1 MRRVSAGARTPGALE
16 GIASAPRP
24 LGLRA
29 GGARHSL
36 IRETYFDTREGA
48 LAENAVSLYLRL
60 DADGGQL
67 LELTRTL
74 SVTLGGVAEFGTIS
88 APVVLGG
95 MYATLQGD
103 SELATAV
110 RDLVDPVALRPV
122 VALDIDR
129 ESRELKRGL
138 WGRPACMV
146 HFDRILAHRG
156 GCTRGL
162 HEVVLEGADGG
173 SPGLA
178 SLARELERQHGLVPD
193 GQSTLQRALKVLSQ
207 GEGARQEPPREG
219 HMVLLLHRSGAV
231 ALVPGP
237 HGVIAP
243 LARGSGEELAA
254 ALAGE
259 ILGTPP
265 LTTEMRL
272 AGFAGARGSSADL
285 EVWLHRCPPEAD
297 AGRGAIWIPLADL
310 AERVGN
316 PGLRDP
322 TLVASLLLLIRS
334 EAGRLLLAES
344 LGHQKAPAVLPPS
357 SRYPGGAPG
366 EDPEEFLDVELSIL
380 AFNLRV
386 LELAEDPGV
395 PVLERLRFLSIFAS
409 NMDEFF
415 VVRVGRLKGALD
427 KGAAPDEDEPAPA
440 ELLDLIAVR
449 AQAMAARHYACLRND
464 LLPAMADLGVGLQRW
479 DDLGPE
485 ARSALSKRFGEE
497 IFPLLTPRAMS
508 HSPGQPFPRLES
520 LGLSLAV
527 LLRGPGSPSL
537 QIAHVS
543 VPHTVPRFLPVPG
556 GPDFIAA
563 EDVIAAHA
571 EHLFPSCQVSGVQAF
586 RVSRMGD
593 VEIDEGATA
602 SLLSAVADEVEAR
615 PFKPVV
621 RIEVQRGMP
630 PEVLAFLLREF
641 RLERGAEAA
650 PLGPQDVFEVDG
662 PLDLRSLWQL
672 ADMGLPGAAYPPF
685 TPVQP
690 WPPQRSVFDILREG
704 DQLFHH
710 PFESFDGSVGRFLRE
725 ASTDPDVV
733 AIKLTLYRTGRDSP
747 FGDTLLQALRNGKEV
762 SVFVELKARFDEES
776 NIQWTRRITEAG
788 GHVVHGVVGFKTHAK
803 AALVVRRERSG
814 VRCYVHVGT
823 GNYNAASA
831 RVYTDLSLLTA
842 DPDLGADLNDFFNE
856 LTGSAGPPVKE
867 YRRLLAAPVSLAR
880 GLSMLIEREVAHA
893 AAGRPARIQAKLNG
907 LTDRPLVRALYD
919 ASQRGVE
926 VDLIVRAVC
935 TLRPGVPGLSE
946 RIRVRSILGRF
957 LEHAR
962 IYHFANGGEGEYYIA
977 SADWRKRN
985 LRKRVEVAAPV
996 LSPGGQARLR
1006 AILDAE
1012 LADPRAWVLRGDGSY
1027 VREAGE
1033 GPTAQELF
1041 LAGAGSTLSSD
1052 RTRP

>member
-1 MRRVSAGARTPGALE
+1 MRRISAGAEAPGALE
-16 GIASAPRP
+16 RIAAAPRP
-24 LGLRA
+24 LGLRP
-29 GGARHSL
+29 GGARYSL

-48 LAENAVSLYLRL
+48 LAEHAVSLCLRL

-74 SVTLGGVAEFGTIS
+74 SITLGGVAELGTIS
-88 APVVLGG
+88 APVIQGG

-110 RDLVDPVALRPV
+110 RDLVDPAALRPM

-129 ESRELKRGL
+129 ETRELKRGL
-138 WGRPACMV
+138 WGKPACTA
-146 HFDRILAHRG
+146 HFDRILAHRA

-162 HEVVLEGADGG
+162 HEVALVEADGG
-173 SPGLA
+173 PASLA

-193 GQSTLQRALKVLSQ
+193 GQSTLQRALKVLAR
-207 GEGARQEPPREG
+207 GEGTRQEAPREG
-219 HMVLLLHRSGAV
+219 QMALLLHRSGSV

-237 HGVIAP
+237 HGITAP
-243 LARGSGEELAA
+243 SARGSGEELAA
-254 ALAGE
+254 SLAGE

-265 LTTEMRL
+265 ATAEMEL
-272 AGFAGARGSSADL
+272 VGFARARGASADL
-285 EVWLHRCPPEAD
+285 EVWLHPCRPS
-297 AGRGAIWIPLADL
+297 AGSGRDAIWVPLSDL

-334 EAGRLLLAES
+334 DAGQLLLAES
-344 LGHQKAPAVLPPS
+344 LGHREVPAVLPVPPRS
-357 SRYPGGAPG
+357 PGTAPG
-366 EDPEEFLDVELSIL
+366 EDPGDFLDVELSIL

-395 PVLERLRFLSIFAS
+395 PLLERLRFLSIFAS

-415 VVRVGRLKGALD
+415 VVRVGRLRGALG
-427 KGAAPDEDEPAPA
+427 KGAAPDESEPAPA

-449 AQAMAARHYACLRND
+449 AQALAARHYVCLRNGI
-464 LLPAMADLGVGLQRW
+464 LPALAELGVKLRTW
-479 DDLGPE
+479 DDLGPD
-485 ARSALSKRFGEE
+485 AHSTLSKRFVEQ

-508 HSPGQPFPRLES
+508 HSPGQPFPHLES

-527 LLRGPGSPSL
+527 VLRGPGSGSP

-543 VPHTVPRFLPVPG
+543 VPVTLPRFLPVPG
-556 GPDFIAA
+556 GPHFIAV

-571 EHLFPSCQVSGVQAF
+571 GHLFPSCQVSGVHGF

-621 RIEVQRGMP
+621 RIEVRRGMP
-630 PEVLAFLLREF
+630 PEILAFLLREL

-662 PLDLRSLWQL
+662 LLDLRSFWQL
-672 ADMGLPGAAYPPF
+672 ADLGLPGAAYPPF
-685 TPVQP
+685 TPAQP
-690 WPPQRSVFDILREG
+690 WPPGRSVFEILRGG

-788 GHVVHGVVGFKTHAK
+788 GHVVYGVVGFKTHAK
-803 AALVVRRERSG
+803 AALVVRREEGG

-831 RVYTDLSLLTA
+831 RVYTDLSLLSA

-867 YRRLLAAPVSLAR
+867 YRRLMVAPVSLAQ
-880 GLSMLIEREVAHA
+880 GLCALIKREVAHA
-893 AAGRPARIQAKLNG
+893 RAGRPARIQAKLNG

-919 ASQRGVE
+919 AAQQGVE

-935 TLRPGVPGLSE
+935 TLRPGVPGLSHG
-946 RIRVRSILGRF
+946 IRVRSILGRF

-962 IYHFANGGEGEYYIA
+962 IYHFANGG
-977 SADWRKRN
+977 
-985 LRKRVEVAAPV
+985 
-996 LSPGGQARLR
+996 
-1006 AILDAE
+1006 
-1012 LADPRAWVLRGDGSY
+1012 
-1027 VREAGE
+1027 
-1033 GPTAQELF
+1033 
-1041 LAGAGSTLSSD
+1041 AGSTTSPPPTGGSATSASGWRWPRPSS
-1052 RTRP
+1052 RPTGRPACGPSSTRSWPIPARGSSGEMGPSSAMLARVPRPRSSSWPGRAPR